1 MARSTSGLFP
11 ERNLPKTWASLPRSD
26 FQMSWSADS
35 AGKRPLELLT
45 HQRPSQDDAAPPR
58 GLSITRWIES
68 AVVTADAAG
77 GIGARLALRKAEKM
91 GSPKKGECRP
101 RTGTDRVTE
110 DTIRSREEVSSGAN
124 FIFTFS
130 DAMG

>member
-1 MARSTSGLFP
+1 
-11 ERNLPKTWASLPRSD
+11 
-26 FQMSWSADS
+26 
-35 AGKRPLELLT
+35 
-45 HQRPSQDDAAPPR
+45 
-58 GLSITRWIES
+58 LSITRWIES

-101 RTGTDRVTE
+101 RTGTDRVTK
-110 DTIRSREEVSSGAN
+110 DTIRSREKASSGAN

-130 DAMG
+130 HAMG